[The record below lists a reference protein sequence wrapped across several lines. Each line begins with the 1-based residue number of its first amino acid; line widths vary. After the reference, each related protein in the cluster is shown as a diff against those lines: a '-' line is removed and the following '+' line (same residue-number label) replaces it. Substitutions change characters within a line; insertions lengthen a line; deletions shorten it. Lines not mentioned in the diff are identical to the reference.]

1 MKDVRIHICSKC
13 DAQYPKWTGRCSECG
28 AWGTIAES
36 QIRKP
41 FLKKK
46 QNVVSGAPAQVT
58 RLQDTS
64 SAAIERLSATQFPAA
79 KVFAGGLARGSLT
92 LMTGEPG
99 AGKSTLCLQLAHNFS
114 GHLKVLYVTS
124 EESVAQ
130 VRERAARM
138 GSFGESFLLAESFD
152 LGTILAT
159 IRTERPDVVVIDS
172 LQTVTASEV
181 ESDAGSI
188 QQIRTVSA
196 QLREAAKRENTA
208 IILIGHVTKDGALA
222 GPKSLEHLVDAVYYL
237 ETDTKRPY
245 RLLRSYKNRFGESGK
260 VLVLQLTGKGMIEVA
275 NAATIFIQNYEPK
288 PGSVITV
295 TLLDDQIFFLEVQA
309 LVSKSAFG
317 YAKRTSSGFSRSRL
331 EMLLAIVKKHLHVDT
346 DAYDVYVNIA
356 GGFHVNEPAMDL
368 AVVVALLSSIK
379 EAALPGN
386 TVVFGEVGLSGELR
400 IVKDTAMRL
409 TESAKN
415 KFSIVY
421 LPPLEKKVSSTLQL
435 KCNST
440 LSELVAALAW

>member
-1 MKDVRIHICSKC
+1 MKDARIFTCSKC

-36 QIRKP
+36 QIQKP

-46 QNVVSGAPAQVT
+46 ESVVSGAPAQVT
-58 RLQDTS
+58 RLQDAS
-64 SAAIERLSATQFPAA
+64 GAAVERLLATQFPAV

-114 GHLKVLYVTS
+114 SRFRVLYITS

-130 VRERAARM
+130 VRERAVRM

-159 IRTERPDVVVIDS
+159 VRIERPDIVVIDS
-172 LQTVTASEV
+172 LQTVTASDI

-196 QLREAAKRENTA
+196 QLRETAKRENIA

-245 RLLRSYKNRFGESGK
+245 RLLRSYKNRFVESGK
-260 VLVLQLTGKGMIEVA
+260 VLVLQLTAKGMIEVA
-275 NAATIFIQNYEPK
+275 NAATIFIQNYESK

-331 EMLLAIVKKHLHVDT
+331 EMLLAIVKKHLHIDT

-379 EAALPGN
+379 ETALPGN

-400 IVKDTAMRL
+400 IVRDTAMRL
-409 TESAKN
+409 AESAKN
-415 KFSIVY
+415 KFKIVY
-421 LPPLEKKVSSTLQL
+421 LPPLEKKVSSALQL
-435 KCNST
+435 KSSNS